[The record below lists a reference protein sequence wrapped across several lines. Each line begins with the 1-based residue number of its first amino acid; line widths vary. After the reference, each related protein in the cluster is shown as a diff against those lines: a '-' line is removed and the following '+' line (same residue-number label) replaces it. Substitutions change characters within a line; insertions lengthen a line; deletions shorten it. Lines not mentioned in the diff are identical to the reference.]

1 MVSSAGALRFRPVPL
16 CRTERPQRGSK
27 NARKQEGT
35 VQPGPEIWLAEE
47 ANEVMVRVTAVG
59 PLVPGGM

>member
-1 MVSSAGALRFRPVPL
+1 MVSNAGALRFWPVPL

-27 NARKQEGT
+27 KVRKQEGT

-47 ANEVMVRVTAVG
+47 ANEVMVRVTAVD
-59 PLVPGGM
+59 PPAPGGM